1 MFAYIKGSLEVKTN
15 GYIVI
20 DVNGIGYKIFMSET
34 AINKLGAIGEIIKI
48 HTYVR
53 VREDDISIYGFN
65 TNEELRMFELLL
77 SVSGIGAKSALVIL
91 SNVSVSSFA
100 LAIIN
105 NDINLLKKLPG
116 IGPKTAQ
123 RVILELKDKLK
134 KENEIVANENTD
146 ISDTINTAIMDDE
159 KIAEEQVVG
168 VLNFDIHLVKDFKG
182 KRYIERITECIP
194 LENEDNYNLDYK
206 KAKTGDAK
214 LDKFFDN
221 ATIYFS
227 KSTNLQTYKYVN
239 ILEYHDGNYV
249 LTNPISEINRKEMKN
264 NMDEQDAKKFEQFC
278 KENWN

>member
-20 DVNGIGYKIFMSET
+20 DVIGIGYKIFMSET

-159 KIAEEQVVG
+159 KIAEATAALK
-168 VLNFDIHLVKDFKG
+168 VLGYTGKEIEKALEKVDANLSVEDIIRKG
-182 KRYIERITECIP
+182 
-194 LENEDNYNLDYK
+194 LLNL
-206 KAKTGDAK
+206 A
-214 LDKFFDN
+214 
-221 ATIYFS
+221 
-227 KSTNLQTYKYVN
+227 
-239 ILEYHDGNYV
+239 
-249 LTNPISEINRKEMKN
+249 R
-264 NMDEQDAKKFEQFC
+264 
-278 KENWN
+278 